1 VSRVE
6 MQRACRQR
14 YQERNRDRLSAE
26 RLARY
31 RRSRAL
37 CADCKGKSFAQWCR
51 ACRSKRV
58 VRRGE
63 QGPDYVE
70 LATREIE
77 RIVGRPYKQFTRQD
91 HWSVTALLVEWAQ
104 ARGQLLD
111 YSRTEMP
118 KGAHRRHRGDAA

>member
-1 VSRVE
+1 

-37 CADCKGKSFAQWCR
+37 CADCKGKSFAEWCH

-91 HWSVTALLVEWAQ
+91 HWSVTALLVGWAQ
-104 ARGQLLD
+104 SRGQLLD
-111 YSRTEMP
+111 YDPMKEPINKSRR
-118 KGAHRRHRGDAA
+118 AS

>member
-1 VSRVE
+1 MSRVE
-6 MQRACRQR
+6 IQRACRQR

-31 RRSRAL
+31 HRRKATAL
-37 CADCKGKSFAQWCR
+37 CADCTGKSFAQWCH

-63 QGPDYVE
+63 QGPDYVA

-77 RIVGRPYKQFTRQD
+77 EQVGRPYKQFTRQD
-91 HWSVTALLVEWAQ
+91 HWLVTALLVEWAQ
-104 ARGQLLD
+104 SRGQLLD
-111 YSRTEMP
+111 YSPTKAPINKSRRT
-118 KGAHRRHRGDAA
+118 A

>member
-1 VSRVE
+1 

-14 YQERNRDRLSAE
+14 YHERNRDRLNAE

-31 RRSRAL
+31 RRRKASAL
-37 CADCKGKSFAQWCR
+37 CADCTGKSVAQWCH

-63 QGPDYVE
+63 QGPDYVV

-77 RIVGRPYKQFTRQD
+77 RIVGRPYKEFKPQE

-104 ARGQLLD
+104 SRGQLLD
-111 YSRTEMP
+111 YDPMKEP
-118 KGAHRRHRGDAA
+118 INKRRRAS

>member
-1 VSRVE
+1 MSRVE

-37 CADCKGKSFAQWCR
+37 CADCKGKSFAQWCH
-51 ACRSKRV
+51 ACQSKRV

-111 YSRTEMP
+111 YDPMKEPINKSRR
-118 KGAHRRHRGDAA
+118 AS

>member
-1 VSRVE
+1 MSRVE
-6 MQRACRQR
+6 IQRACRQR
-14 YQERNRDRLSAE
+14 YHERNRDRLNAE

-31 RRSRAL
+31 RRSRVL
-37 CADCKGKSFAQWCR
+37 CADCKGKSFAEWCHD
-51 ACRSKRV
+51 CRSKRV

-77 RIVGRPYKQFTRQD
+77 QRVGRPYKQFTRQD

-104 ARGQLLD
+104 SRGQLLD